1 MATPLYG
8 DPKSWKKFVVAIL
21 PHNICYE
28 RHTDDHI
35 KQIIADVLNLSSDK
49 VGITPRNK
57 SIFQCLDQTDL
68 KSIQARMK
76 EDEKLG
82 LARKK
87 QQVEDNKK
95 LMIEKAKI
103 AAYVYIF
110 IQYYFYCFID
120 CFQLFSYR
128 LFDFSMILIV
138 FFFLSFLKITT
149 LFYFYCSLL
158 LLLLFFSSL
167 SSNNLYNLLRSI
179 IVQYTF
185 NQLHIFNLHIFKF
198 TYISIYIYIHFF

>member
-138 FFFLSFLKITT
+138 FFFLSFFKNNDPI
-149 LFYFYCSLL
+149 LF
-158 LLLLFFSSL
+158 LLFFVVVVVVFFFVV
-167 SSNNLYNLLRSI
+167 
-179 IVQYTF
+179 VQ
-185 NQLHIFNLHIFKF
+185 
-198 TYISIYIYIHFF
+198 